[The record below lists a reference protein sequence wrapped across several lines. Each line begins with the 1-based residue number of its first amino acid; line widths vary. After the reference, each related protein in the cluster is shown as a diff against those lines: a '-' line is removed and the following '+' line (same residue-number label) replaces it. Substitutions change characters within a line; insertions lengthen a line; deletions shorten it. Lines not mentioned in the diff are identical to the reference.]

1 MDSLEI
7 RFLFGFLTCSYTMM
21 RKCWEMDP
29 KDRPTFKE
37 LHTNTSQYMER
48 IAGYLEIQFNP
59 FAGRGTVQS
68 PVVDERETEEEK
80 GGFDAEVKIKVTPA
94 SVIIAPHAAFA
105 DISD

>member
-1 MDSLEI
+1 
-7 RFLFGFLTCSYTMM
+7 MM

-59 FAGRGTVQS
+59 FAGRGLVQS